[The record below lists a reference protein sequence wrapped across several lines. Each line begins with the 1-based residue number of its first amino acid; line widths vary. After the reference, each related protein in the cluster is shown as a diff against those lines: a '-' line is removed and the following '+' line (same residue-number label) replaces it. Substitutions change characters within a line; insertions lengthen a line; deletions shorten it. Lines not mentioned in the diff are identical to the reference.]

1 MGDTRAISGFGQL
14 GDTPQSQATQG
25 SSALG
30 KDAFMK
36 LLMAQLAN
44 QNPLEPQDNTAY
56 VAQLATF
63 SQVEAL
69 DGMSK
74 RMEQLLLAQAA
85 SNQTQSASL
94 IGRDVKF
101 RTDQVQ
107 LGTEPTVQLQASIK
121 SPAANVTW
129 QVLDENGK
137 VVRTIRETDK
147 PAGDLT
153 YAWDGMGDD
162 GKRQPPGRYTVRVTA
177 DDGNGKKVET
187 LAQATGHV
195 DGVTFENGY
204 AELIVG
210 DRKVPM
216 SAVISLVE
224 AGGGASS
231 GTSSAASSGTSSG
244 AAPASRTADAATLLA
259 EIQSLLGTTREAQGL
274 PVRP

>member
-1 MGDTRAISGFGQL
+1 MGDTTAISGFGQL
-14 GDTPQSQATQG
+14 GDTPKSQSTQG

-69 DGMSK
+69 DSMSK

-107 LGTEPTVQLQASIK
+107 LGTEPTVQLQATIK
-121 SPAANVTW
+121 APAANVTW
-129 QVLDENGK
+129 QVLDETGR
-137 VVRTIRETDK
+137 VVRTVRETDK

-162 GKRQPPGRYTVRVTA
+162 GKRQPPGRYSVRVTA
-177 DDGNGKKVET
+177 DDGNGHAVET
-187 LAQATGHV
+187 LTQASGHV

-210 DRKVPM
+210 NRKVPM
-216 SAVISLVE
+216 ASVISLIE
-224 AGGGASS
+224 AGT
-231 GTSSAASSGTSSG
+231 TS
-244 AAPASRTADAATLLA
+244 APATSPSAPAPRPPDAATILA
-259 EIQSLLGTTREAQGL
+259 ELQALLGNNRELNGASTR
-274 PVRP
+274 P